1 MSTGGNRRCSGRFLR
16 LRDRCHWWQ
25 KGEHGVINGKAVGA
39 LQEVYSCLG
48 SDNSPA
54 EGLAMR
60 GLFALDG
67 GNIGLLSLCDS
78 IARQLAAEAG
88 QAQTILLGCSCHLL
102 RAIKCE
108 VQQGCFVR
116 RWFFVG
122 KVVINTKFTSKK
134 T

>member
-25 KGEHGVINGKAVGA
+25 KREHGIINGKAVGA
-39 LQEVYSCLG
+39 LQEVYSCLC

-67 GNIGLLSLCDS
+67 GNIGLLSLCDA
-78 IARQLAAEAG
+78 IAKQLAAEAG
-88 QAQTILLGCSCHLL
+88 QGQTTPLGGGWEHA
-102 RAIKCE
+102 RAVKGE
-108 VQQGCFVR
+108 GELVRVVR
-116 RWFFVG
+116 RG
-122 KVVINTKFTSKK
+122 ILGGTVVVDQQVVTPH
-134 T
+134 